1 MKKKTALIAA
11 AVLIIALSAGIW
23 RFWPHSLS
31 SVISVEK
38 SAVSGIACSVCA
50 FGVENGKPYSN
61 GYTLSEQSPQEDGFG
76 EILEILDSSNYRR
89 DFRNLLPWSIDSVG
103 SDDTGLSAVVVLVWG
118 SRANESCV
126 MSMQGGNMIAV
137 SSGAESGLKVYHP
150 TNREMLNAL
159 AEYLQ
164 AHGNNS

>member
-1 MKKKTALIAA
+1 MKKRTALLAA
-11 AVLIIALSAGIW
+11 AVLIIALLAGIW
-23 RFWPHSLS
+23 RVWPHLLS
-31 SVISVEK
+31 SVICAEK
-38 SAVSGIACSVCA
+38 SAVSGIACSVCI
-50 FGVENGKPYSN
+50 FGVENGKPYTN
-61 GYTLSEQSPQEDGFG
+61 GYTLSELSPQEDGFEEIM
-76 EILEILDSSNYRR
+76 EILESSNYRR

-103 SDDTGLSAVVVLVWG
+103 SDGAGLSAVVVLVWG

-150 TNREMLNAL
+150 TNREMLNTL

-164 AHGNNS
+164 THGNKS